1 MAANAGAAAPLAAT
15 ALPAARRRTLVMV
28 SLLASS
34 VLASLDSS
42 FVPLAFQ
49 DMITQ
54 LDTSTSVV
62 VWVALGYLIAATG
75 PMLLTARLGERF
87 GLVPVFRAGTLLYG
101 AAMAA
106 CAWAPDIGSLIAL
119 RVVQGVGMALFLPTT
134 FTIAARIH
142 APEER
147 GRALGLLQVGNALGF
162 VLGPVFAGWLLDAYD
177 WRAIFWSRIPFAA
190 LAVALAWVA
199 FPRELATQRGA
210 AGRRDWDLAGAAY
223 LTLAIFGILFGC
235 NRLPVED
242 NHLEAWVW
250 LVLAAGLAFFW
261 RFVRHESRAADPLI
275 DLGLFRDSPGFRK
288 AALAFT
294 AYFASTPVYLFVLP
308 LVMFAALEMAAW
320 DAGLTLAVVA
330 LVTTL
335 VSPVAGRWADRFG
348 PERLCTVGAALVAA
362 GYLALLPLGAGD
374 GPRQLLPAML
384 LLGVGSGLFFSPNN
398 TLLMSNVPPARLGMA
413 SGLIGIL
420 RQSGYALGFALI
432 ASLFTAIQDGIEERW
447 TGTGLRR
454 LEGESAANLAY
465 LFEEGGVWS
474 PEVLL
479 FILKVTVFLGAG
491 IGLVAVANSWPR
503 WKPSARTQLVSI
515 AAGLGVALA
524 ALAVYVPLSGLQLQ
538 PARAAAAGPEA
549 QERQPAIAPFGFARR
564 EPVEFRSV
572 VAAVDPAAAG
582 AALFATHC
590 AACHGADRKGLP
602 QLGVD
607 LLASEFVRN
616 QSPAGLA
623 AFLRAGRMPGQPG
636 NATGRVMPA
645 FAYLQDAELEALAG
659 YLRRPP

>member
-1 MAANAGAAAPLAAT
+1 MTTANPAVPAAAA
-15 ALPAARRRTLVMV
+15 ALPAAGRRTLVMI

-49 DMITQ
+49 DMITE

-62 VWVALGYLIAATG
+62 VWIALGYLIAATG

-87 GLVPVFRAGTLLYG
+87 GLVPTFRTGTLLYG
-101 AAMAA
+101 LAMAA

-147 GRALGLLQVGNALGF
+147 GKALGLLQVGNALGF

-177 WRAIFWSRIPFAA
+177 WRAIFWSRIPFAM
-190 LAVALAWVA
+190 LAVALAWIA
-199 FPRELATQRGA
+199 FPRELAAQRGA
-210 AGRRDWDLAGAAY
+210 AGRREWDLAGALY

-242 NHLEAWVW
+242 NHRELWVW
-250 LVLAAGLAFFW
+250 LVLAAGLVFFW
-261 RFVRHESRAADPLI
+261 RVLRHETRVADPLI
-275 DLGLFRDSPGFRK
+275 DLGLFRESPGFRK

-308 LVMFAALEMAAW
+308 LVMFTALEMPAW

-335 VSPVAGRWADRFG
+335 VSPLAGRWADRFG
-348 PERLCTVGAALVAA
+348 AGRLCVIGAVLVAA
-362 GYLALLPLGAGD
+362 GYLAMLPLEASD

-384 LLGVGSGLFFSPNN
+384 LLGIGSGLFFSPNN

-413 SGLIGIL
+413 AGLIGIL

-447 TGTGLRR
+447 TGTGLRP
-454 LEGESAANLAY
+454 LAGDSAASLAW
-465 LFEEGGVWS
+465 LFEEGGIWS

-491 IGLVAVANSWPR
+491 IVLVAVANSAPR
-503 WKPSARTQLVSI
+503 WKPSGRAQLLSI
-515 AAGLGVALA
+515 AAGLGAALA
-524 ALAVYVPLSGLQLQ
+524 AIAAYLPMSGLQLE
-538 PARAAAAGPEA
+538 PAQAAAGAAEQASRLPPVE
-549 QERQPAIAPFGFARR
+549 PFGFARR
-564 EPVEFRSV
+564 EPVELHS
-572 VAAVDPAAAG
+572 AATSTDPAVAG
-582 AALFATHC
+582 AQLFAAHC
-590 AACHGADRKGLP
+590 AACHGADRRGLP
-602 QLGVD
+602 QLGVS
-607 LLASEFVRN
+607 LVGSKFIEA
-616 QSPAGLA
+616 QAPAALV
-623 AFLRAGRMPGQPG
+623 AFLRKGRMPGEPG
-636 NATGRVMPA
+636 NLSGRVMPG
-645 FAYLQDAELEALAG
+645 FGYLQDAELETLAAL
-659 YLRRPP
+659 LKRRP